1 MPPLIFLFGP
11 TYTLQLSSIRDNG
24 PCFLSYA
31 PHPVQE
37 EEKDKTKRKGRRE
50 GHARKRKKEDMLT
63 YLPAYRVLVCQEH

>member
-1 MPPLIFLFGP
+1 MPLLIFLFSL

-24 PCFLSYA
+24 PCFLNHA

-50 GHARKRKKEDMLT
+50 GHARKRKKEDMFT